1 MSRQDQ
7 TEMDPLARK
16 ALERLLKA
24 ADKHE
29 AGAAVRPPALTD
41 SALSEYRELRSLKAK
56 EDFEAVMA
64 YAQAEGAIM
73 ALRPRREPQGLIE
86 RVELVDVVKL
96 ASILGK
102 VPHAMRVQSAR
113 QALAGRLGE
122 HPVLIDVLSSW
133 EKLKKIR
140 GTGPDV
146 AANWAMAC
154 DVIAYCR
161 AQVALGATE
170 TPVRDASARLFKDSK
185 RIESLVPCLDVLLAG
200 NVEDD
205 SRPETEVLQEL
216 GLYREPQPARLAGNI
231 VVRRERGAF
240 PLDCPYGALPPST
253 VLGLGSMPSQ
263 VLTIENQTTFHV
275 WARQHY
281 DSDMLCLYT
290 AGMPSPA
297 WRAMYLRLL
306 SELPASTPVLHWG
319 DVDEGGFRIA
329 AFLSRCVAEAG
340 HALLPWKM
348 RPADIPESLR
358 RAAQPRTVDRMV
370 KYASEAGWN
379 DIAHEL
385 AEAKLVA
392 EQEG

>member
-1 MSRQDQ
+1 
-7 TEMDPLARK
+7 MDPLARK
-16 ALERLLKA
+16 ALERLLKS

-29 AGAAVRPPALTD
+29 AGAAVRRPALTD
-41 SALSEYRELRSLKAK
+41 STLSEYRELRSLKAK
-56 EDFEAVMA
+56 EDFEAAMA
-64 YAQAEGAIM
+64 YAQAEGAITV
-73 ALRPRREPQGLIE
+73 LRPRRDPQGLIE
-86 RVELVDVVKL
+86 RVELIDVVKL

-102 VPHAMRVQSAR
+102 VPHAIRVQSAR
-113 QALAGRLGE
+113 QTLVARLGE
-122 HPVLIDVLSSW
+122 HPVLNDVLSSW

-140 GTGPDV
+140 STGPDA

-154 DVIAYCR
+154 DVIVYCR

-185 RIESLVPCLDVLLAG
+185 RIEALVPCLDVLLAS

-205 SRPETEVLQEL
+205 ARPETEVLQEL

-240 PLDCPYGALPPST
+240 PLDRPYGALPPST
-253 VLGLGSMPSQ
+253 VLGLGSMPSR

-275 WARQHY
+275 WARQNC
-281 DSDMLCLYT
+281 DSDVLCLYT

-306 SELPASTPVLHWG
+306 SELPVSTQVLHWG

-329 AFLSRCVAEAG
+329 AFLSRCAAEAG

-348 RPADIPESLR
+348 RPADVPESLR
-358 RAAQPRTVDRMV
+358 RAAPTRTVDRMV
-370 KYASEAGWN
+370 KYAGEAGWN

-385 AEAKLVA
+385 AEARLVA

>member
-7 TEMDPLARK
+7 VEMDPLARK
-16 ALERLLKA
+16 ALERLLKS
-24 ADKHE
+24 ADKHD
-29 AGAAVRPPALTD
+29 AGTAVRRPALTD

-73 ALRPRREPQGLIE
+73 VLRPRRDPQGLIE
-86 RVELVDVVKL
+86 RVELINIVKL

-102 VPHAMRVQSAR
+102 VPHAVRVQSAR
-113 QALAGRLGE
+113 QALAARLCE

-133 EKLKKIR
+133 ETLKKVR
-140 GTGPDV
+140 GTGPEV
-146 AANWAMAC
+146 AANWVMAC
-154 DVIAYCR
+154 DVIAYCQ

-200 NVEDD
+200 TVEDD
-205 SRPETEVLQEL
+205 ARPEAEVLQEL

-240 PLDCPYGALPPST
+240 PLDRPYGALPPST
-253 VLGLGSMPSQ
+253 VLSLGSMPSQ

-275 WARQHY
+275 WARQHC
-281 DSDMLCLYT
+281 DSDTLCLYT

-306 SELPASTPVLHWG
+306 SDLPVSTPVLHWG

-329 AFLSRCVAEAG
+329 AFLSRCAAETG
-340 HALLPWKM
+340 HVLRPWKM
-348 RPADIPESLR
+348 RPVDVPDSLR
-358 RAAQPRTVDRMV
+358 RAAPMRTVNRMV
-370 KYASEAGWN
+370 KYAGEAGWN

>member
-1 MSRQDQ
+1 MSHQDK
-7 TEMDPLARK
+7 MDPLARK
-16 ALERLLKA
+16 ALERLLQS
-24 ADKHE
+24 ADKYE
-29 AGAAVRPPALTD
+29 AGAAVRRPALTD
-41 SALSEYRELRSLKAK
+41 SALSEYRALRSLKAK

-73 ALRPRREPQGLIE
+73 VRRPRGDPQGLIE
-86 RVELVDVVKL
+86 RIELIELAKL

-102 VPHAMRVQSAR
+102 VPHAVRVRSAR
-113 QALAGRLGE
+113 QVLASRLSE
-122 HPVLIDVLSSW
+122 HSILNDILSSW
-133 EKLKKIR
+133 ERLKKVR
-140 GTGPDV
+140 GIGPDA
-146 AANWAMAC
+146 AANWVMAC

-161 AQVALGATE
+161 DQVALGATE

-185 RIESLVPCLDVLLAG
+185 RIESLVPCLDVLLAE
-200 NVEDD
+200 NIDD
-205 SRPETEVLQEL
+205 DARPDAEVLQEL

-240 PLDCPYGALPPST
+240 PLDRPYGALPPST
-253 VLGLGSMPSQ
+253 VLGLGSTPSQ

-275 WARQHY
+275 WARQHC
-281 DSDMLCLYT
+281 DSDVLGLYT

-306 SELPASTPVLHWG
+306 SELPASVPVLHWG

-329 AFLSRCVAEAG
+329 AVLSRCAAEAG

-348 RPADIPESLR
+348 SPSEVPVSLR
-358 RAAQPRTVDRMV
+358 RAAPQSTVDRMV
-370 KYASEAGWN
+370 KYAQETGW
-379 DIAHEL
+379 DGIAYEL

>member
-1 MSRQDQ
+1 VSRRAEP
-7 TEMDPLARK
+7 EMNPLARK
-16 ALERLLKA
+16 ALERLLKS

-29 AGAAVRPPALTD
+29 AGTAVRCAALTD
-41 SALSEYRELRSLKAK
+41 SALSEYRELRSLRAK

-73 ALRPRREPQGLIE
+73 ALRPRRDPQGLIE

-102 VPHAMRVQSAR
+102 VPHAMRVESAK
-113 QALAGRLGE
+113 QALAARLCE
-122 HPVLIDVLSSW
+122 HPVLSDVLSSW
-133 EKLKKIR
+133 QKLKKVR
-140 GTGPDV
+140 GTGPD
-146 AANWAMAC
+146 AATSWAMAC
-154 DVIAYCR
+154 EVIAYCHT
-161 AQVALGATE
+161 QVALGTTE

-200 NVEDD
+200 NVEDNA
-205 SRPETEVLQEL
+205 RPEAEVLQEL

-231 VVRRERGAF
+231 VVRRERGTF
-240 PLDCPYGALPPST
+240 PLDCPYGALPPPT
-253 VLGLGSMPSQ
+253 VLGLGSMPSK

-275 WARQHY
+275 WARQNC
-281 DSDMLCLYT
+281 DSDVLCLYT
-290 AGMPSPA
+290 GGMPSPA

-306 SELPASTPVLHWG
+306 SDLPTSTPVFHWG

-329 AFLSRCVAEAG
+329 AFLSRCAAEA
-340 HALLPWKM
+340 HHVLRPWKM
-348 RPADIPESLR
+348 RPADVPDTLR
-358 RAAQPRTVDRMV
+358 RVAPTRTVDRMV
-370 KYASEAGWN
+370 KYASEAGWH

>member
-1 MSRQDQ
+1 MSRSNQA
-7 TEMDPLARK
+7 EMDPLAKK
-16 ALERLLKA
+16 ALERLLKS

-29 AGAAVRPPALTD
+29 AGTIVRRPALTD
-41 SALSEYRELRSLKAK
+41 SALSAYHELRSLRAK
-56 EDFEAVMA
+56 ENFEAVMA

-73 ALRPRREPQGLIE
+73 VMRPRRDPQGLIE

-102 VPHAMRVQSAR
+102 VSHAMRVQSAR
-113 QALAGRLGE
+113 QALTKSISE
-122 HPVLIDVLSSW
+122 HPVLVDVLSNW
-133 EKLKKIR
+133 EKLKKVR
-140 GTGPDV
+140 NTGPD
-146 AANWAMAC
+146 AAAKWAMAC
-154 DVIAYCR
+154 DVIAYCQ

-205 SRPETEVLQEL
+205 ARPEAEVLQEL

-240 PLDCPYGALPPST
+240 PLDRPYGALSPST
-253 VLGLGSMPSQ
+253 VLSLGSMPSQ

-275 WARQHY
+275 WARQHC
-281 DSDMLCLYT
+281 DSDTLCLYT

-306 SELPASTPVLHWG
+306 SDLPVSTPVLHWG

-329 AFLSRCVAEAG
+329 AFLSRCAAETG
-340 HALLPWKM
+340 HVLRPWKM
-348 RPADIPESLR
+348 RPVDVPDSLR
-358 RAAQPRTVDRMV
+358 RVAPMRTVNRMV
-370 KYASEAGWN
+370 KYAGEAGWE